1 MPPLSHS
8 SKIPLL
14 NFLLIE
20 STISIKG
27 PDSIIV
33 IASHLKHT
41 LGPFS
46 LMLCGYYSPLWF
58 VWVLAHPLIT
68 DVCSHFSHSNSHVLV
83 SIFLDQCF
91 QSRTY
96 ESLWWIQQKKKVILK
111 FLLKVSLIPSC
122 FTLICFYH
130 TCVLI
135 QEYMS
140 QSIGWIQFIY
150 HGYAAWAHIFYIP
163 PSWRKYFI
171 NCVLEIEFP

>member
-33 IASHLKHT
+33 MASHLKHT

-96 ESLWWIQQKKKVILK
+96 ESLWWIQQKKKRNTKISIEG
-111 FLLKVSLIPSC
+111 FSHT
-122 FTLICFYH
+122 FTLYFDMFLSYMCINSGIHESKYRLNIIYISWICR
-130 TCVLI
+130 
-135 QEYMS
+135 MS
-140 QSIGWIQFIY
+140 TYLLHSAFMKK
-150 HGYAAWAHIFYIP
+150 IF
-163 PSWRKYFI
+163 
-171 NCVLEIEFP
+171 L